1 MLLFYATYLWC
12 RSAEKPVLKRVFFVL
27 FFFSVFN
34 ASLILPDCDLENKG
48 KKQLFWCSAYENQI
62 YITQIVL
69 RNVISIE
76 NTIEHGG

>member
-1 MLLFYATYLWC
+1 MVQEC
-12 RSAEKPVLKRVFFVL
+12 LKAIAQKSVFFF